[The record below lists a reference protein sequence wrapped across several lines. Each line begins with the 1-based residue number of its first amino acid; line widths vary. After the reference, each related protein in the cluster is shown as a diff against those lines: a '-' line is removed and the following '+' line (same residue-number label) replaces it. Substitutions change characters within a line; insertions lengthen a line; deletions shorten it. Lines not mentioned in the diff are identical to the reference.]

1 MSGLDIAAATPI
13 LKELYQGQ
21 TLQNVLYPENAAWAW
36 MPKKKAN
43 FVGSQYPIPIIHG
56 NPQLISASASVA
68 FSGTPTS
75 SKAKRFVITRADK
88 YGAARIS
95 RETLKAADG
104 DLGSFINGARMEMDG
119 GFNAMGRRLAVE
131 AYRDGT
137 GCVGIVPAGAAV
149 NDAGGVLKIGPYSG
163 GSQGND
169 IDNFEIGMNLVS
181 AATVGGATRT
191 GSMYVVAVDRINGN
205 VTVSATD
212 GGAGADPSSLITGL
226 AASEF
231 LFCNGDAAN
240 NTGTKVCIFGFDAW
254 LPFTVA
260 ANDSFFGVNRSVDPQ
275 RLAGVHVDGT
285 TGALAGA
292 PMQQLLLQGAAQC
305 GKFGGR
311 PKVAFTNWETWTGLA
326 NELGSKVNY
335 DVVVSAD
342 NADIAF
348 KSIRVHGGREPIDV
362 VPDQNCPAGRI
373 YLLDQT
379 SWGLYALGDAIEF
392 VDEDGTI
399 MLRAS
404 GADAFD
410 ARLASML
417 QVGCSAP
424 GKNCVVKTA

>member
-1 MSGLDIAAATPI
+1 MSGLDITAATPI

-36 MPKKKAN
+36 LPKKKAN

-75 SKAKRFVITRADK
+75 SKAKRFVLTRVDK

-104 DLGSFINGARMEMDG
+104 DLGSFIDGARMEMDG
-119 GFNAMGRRLAVE
+119 GFNSMGRRLAVE
-131 AYRDGT
+131 AFRDGT
-137 GCVGIVPAGAAV
+137 GCIGKITAGAAV
-149 NDAGGVLKIGPYSG
+149 NDAGGVLSITSYSG
-163 GSQGND
+163 GSQGSD
-169 IDNFEIGMNLVS
+169 IDNFEIGMKLIA
-181 AATVGGATRT
+181 AATVSGATRT
-191 GSMYVVAVDRINGN
+191 GSMYVVAVDRINSTI
-205 VTVSATD
+205 TVSATD
-212 GGAGADPSSLITGL
+212 GGSGSDPSALITGL
-226 AASEF
+226 AASDF
-231 LFCNGDAAN
+231 LFCDGDAAN
-240 NTGTKVCIFGFDAW
+240 NGGTKLCISGFDAW
-254 LPFTVA
+254 LPFTLA
-260 ANDSFFGVNRSVDPQ
+260 EGESFFGVNRNADPQ

-285 TGALAGA
+285 TGTLAGA
-292 PMQQLLLQGAAQC
+292 PLQQLLLQGAAQC

-311 PKVAFTNWETWTGLA
+311 PKVAFCNWETWTSLV
-326 NELGSKVNY
+326 NELGSKVMY
-335 DVVVSAD
+335 DAVTSAD

-348 KSIRVHGGREPIDV
+348 KSVRVHGGRDPIDV

-379 SWGLYALGDAIEF
+379 TWGLYALGDAIEF
-392 VDEDGTI
+392 VDDDGVI

-417 QVGCSAP
+417 QVGCNAP
-424 GKNCVVKTA
+424 GKNCVIKTS